1 MTAPLHITMTYITHR
16 TSLLFACCPPGKNF
30 DRTFTHPRCP
40 VAPLYPKVNQLLA
53 LSKQYDPAGMFKTRL
68 FDRMAKRGRFD
79 LTPRCR

>member
-1 MTAPLHITMTYITHR
+1 LQ
-16 TSLLFACCPPGKNF
+16 GKNF

-40 VAPLYPKVNQLLA
+40 VAPLYPKFNQLLA
-53 LSKQYDPAGMFKTRL
+53 LSKQYDPAGMFRTRL